1 MSKAPDCGAARLHPG
16 YKRCRS
22 RFVNEVI
29 CMKGTISANLSEN
42 PAMVFLL
49 ADSLLLL
56 VTVG

>member
-1 MSKAPDCGAARLHPG
+1 
-16 YKRCRS
+16 
-22 RFVNEVI
+22 
-29 CMKGTISANLSEN
+29 MKGTISANLSEN